1 MNGFYFFCFL
11 FVWLVFVLFCCYHQQ
26 INISLRSVLFPPLSP
41 SFSVIEFKTWPSFK
55 FVLWKQWWQGST
67 DNKGDQVEKIPNWI
81 FPWIQYCGTVQ
92 FMVAQCFWYM
102 YLWVPPP
109 FNESLGKKNLD
120 NVFFLTIS
128 KLLC

>member
-11 FVWLVFVLFCCYHQQ
+11 FVWLVFVLFCCYHHQ

-41 SFSVIEFKTWPSFK
+41 SLSVIEFKTWPSFK
-55 FVLWKQWWQGST
+55 SSYE
-67 DNKGDQVEKIPNWI
+67 NKDDRGPRTTRVTGLEKKLNWI
-81 FPWIQYCGTVQ
+81 FSWIQYCGTVQ
-92 FMVAQCFWYM
+92 FMVAQCFWY
-102 YLWVPPP
+102 LWIAPPP
-109 FNESLGKKNLD
+109 FNESLGKTNLD